1 VVSGEEMKSSRLCDA
16 PIVLLALLSVLAGAA
31 LLPSASHPAQ
41 GQGTNF
47 NLEGKITDLS
57 PGKLTVNMEG
67 NIIMHVTYSA
77 KTEIHREGGSA
88 GSSKDLK
95 VGAIVKVQGDLN
107 SSGVV
112 EARRIDL
119 E

>member
-1 VVSGEEMKSSRLCDA
+1 MKSTRFDSISILLRLLLSLVTCVA
-16 PIVLLALLSVLAGAA
+16 PLALCSQ
-31 LLPSASHPAQ
+31 PPQ

-47 NLEGKITDLS
+47 NLEGKITEES

-67 NIIMHVTYSA
+67 NIIMHVNYDA
-77 KTEIHREGGSA
+77 KTEIHRKDGSS

-95 VGAIVKVQGDLN
+95 IGAMIKVEGDLN

-112 EARRIDL
+112 QAHRIDL

>member
-1 VVSGEEMKSSRLCDA
+1 MKSPRVSNVSLLLLIFVSVFACVASRA
-16 PIVLLALLSVLAGAA
+16 FSSP
-31 LLPSASHPAQ
+31 PPQ

-47 NLEGKITDLS
+47 NLEGKITDEA
-57 PGKLTVNMEG
+57 PGKLTMQMEG
-67 NIIMHVTYSA
+67 NIIMHVTYDA
-77 KTEIHREGGSA
+77 KTAIHRRDGSQ

-95 VGAIVKVQGDLN
+95 PGAVVKVEGDLD

-112 EARRIDL
+112 RANRIDL